1 MNYLTVEEVS
11 KRLDVTERTVRNWI
25 NKGDLKAYKL
35 GTGWKITEE
44 AVQIFIESKSNIK
57 KDGN

>member
-1 MNYLTVEEVS
+1 MDYLTVEEVS

-25 NKGDLKAYKL
+25 NKGELKAYKW
-35 GTGWKITEE
+35 GTSWKITEE
-44 AVQIFIESKSNIK
+44 AVQAFIESKSNIK